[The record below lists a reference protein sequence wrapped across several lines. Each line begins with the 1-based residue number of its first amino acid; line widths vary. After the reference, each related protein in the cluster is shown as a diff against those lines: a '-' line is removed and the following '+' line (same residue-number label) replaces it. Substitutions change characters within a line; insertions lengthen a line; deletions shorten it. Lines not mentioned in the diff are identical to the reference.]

1 MGDSKQVIQEI
12 TATVNKTIEEIEQ
25 KARQRGY
32 EAANVLTNE
41 VKKVLSGQRSGRIY
55 RVNKTGGKPKKSTGK
70 SKKRKRKS
78 KRGGIVYTASAP
90 GEPPAL
96 RFGTLQKSFK
106 RRTYGD
112 KIGSNLVVH
121 AITESD
127 LQVNGYLLGDLLE
140 NGTKRI
146 APRPFVQKTIDAA
159 LPKVTEIFQKQ
170 YRTSKG

>member
-1 MGDSKQVIQEI
+1 MGDYKQAMNEINVI
-12 TATVNKTIEEIEQ
+12 VNKTVEEIQQ
-25 KARQRGY
+25 KAEQRGY

-41 VKKVLSGQRSGRIY
+41 VKKVLSGQRSGRTY
-55 RVNKTGGKPKKSTGK
+55 KVNKTGGKPKKSTRK
-70 SKKRKRKS
+70 SKKRKS
-78 KRGGIVYTASAP
+78 KKGGIVYTASAP

-106 RRTYGD
+106 KRTYGD

-146 APRPFVQKTIDAA
+146 APRPFKQKTIDAA
-159 LPKVTEIFQKQ
+159 LPKVIQIFQKQ
-170 YRTSKG
+170 YRNSKG

>member
-1 MGDSKQVIQEI
+1 MADYKQAMHEIHVI
-12 TATVNKTIEEIEQ
+12 VNKTVEEIEQ
-25 KARQRGY
+25 KAKQRGFQ
-32 EAANVLTNE
+32 AANVLTNE
-41 VKKVLSGQRSGRIY
+41 VKKVLSGQRSGRSY
-55 RVNKTGGKPKKSTGK
+55 KVKGTGGKAKKSG
-70 SKKRKRKS
+70 
-78 KRGGIVYTASAP
+78 VMYTASAP

-106 RRTYGD
+106 RRTYAD

-146 APRPFVQKTIDAA
+146 APRPFKQKTIDAA
-159 LPKVTEIFQKQ
+159 LPKITQIFA
-170 YRTSKG
+170 RNDGNSGG

>member
-1 MGDSKQVIQEI
+1 MGDYKQAMNEINVI
-12 TATVNKTIEEIEQ
+12 VNKTVEEIQQ
-25 KARQRGY
+25 KAEQRGY

-41 VKKVLSGQRSGRIY
+41 VKKVLSGQRSGRTY
-55 RVNKTGGKPKKSTGK
+55 KVNKTGGKPKKSTRK
-70 SKKRKRKS
+70 SKKRKS
-78 KRGGIVYTASAP
+78 KKGGIVYTASAP

-106 RRTYGD
+106 KRTYGD

-146 APRPFVQKTIDAA
+146 NPRPFKQKTIDAA
-159 LPKVTEIFQKQ
+159 LPKVIQIFQKQ
-170 YRTSKG
+170 YRNSKG

>member
-1 MGDSKQVIQEI
+1 MGDYKQAMNEIDVI
-12 TATVNKTIEEIEQ
+12 VNKTIEEIEQ
-25 KARQRGY
+25 KAKQRGY
-32 EAANVLTNE
+32 QAANILTNE
-41 VKKVLSGQRSGRIY
+41 VKKVLSGQRSGRVY
-55 RVNKTGGKPKKSTGK
+55 KVNKTGAKPKK
-70 SKKRKRKS
+70 RKS
-78 KRGGIVYTASAP
+78 QKGGVTYTASAP

-112 KIGSNLVVH
+112 KIGNNLVIH

-146 APRPFVQKTIDAA
+146 APRPFKQKTIDAA
-159 LPKVTEIFQKQ
+159 LPKIIQIFQKQ
-170 YRTSKG
+170 YRISKG

>member
-1 MGDSKQVIQEI
+1 MGDYKQAMNEINVI
-12 TATVNKTIEEIEQ
+12 VNKTVEEIQQ
-25 KARQRGY
+25 KAEQRGY

-41 VKKVLSGQRSGRIY
+41 VKKVLSGQRSGRTYKI
-55 RVNKTGGKPKKSTGK
+55 NKTGGKS
-70 SKKRKRKS
+70 KRKS
-78 KRGGIVYTASAP
+78 KKSGIVYTASAS

-106 RRTYGD
+106 RRTYAEQNG
-112 KIGSNLVVH
+112 KELIVH

-146 APRPFVQKTIDAA
+146 APRPFKQKTIEAA
-159 LPKVTEIFQKQ
+159 LPKVIQIFQKQ
-170 YRTSKG
+170 YRNSKG